1 MKTVKLQCPKCGHH
15 FEYKSYWTWVWKA
28 QVHLLGWDKE
38 TKRIYDYRR
47 TKCPYCKEKSY
58 MRRIK

>member
-1 MKTVKLQCPKCGHH
+1 MFGFGKKKL
-15 FEYKSYWTWVWKA
+15 YKVGYHIHKIFI
-28 QVHLLGWDKE
+28 G
-38 TKRIYDYRR
+38 KRL